1 MSTRSKIVAYCR
13 RQLGCSYSYTPSG
26 GKEGSS
32 YNCSYLSTCAYKA
45 AGLSIPRWQGH
56 QNGDGSQSDWVYRNG
71 HWVTDP
77 SKLKPGDLVFFG
89 SKRTNTNH
97 VGVVSKAG
105 STPYIIDSTPS
116 RGVAERK
123 LPVSAG
129 FVGGGWPMKSLPK
142 EDATTTTTVPTVP
155 TAKYDGDSTVFTVR
169 TDSVAVRTA
178 PSVKG
183 GREVAR
189 YKRGDSI
196 VFDRIV
202 AANGYVWGS
211 YVGAS
216 SGERRYVA
224 IGKTS
229 LCEV

>member
-1 MSTRSKIVAYCR
+1 MGVREKVVAYCR
-13 RQLGCSYSYTPSG
+13 KQIGCAYSYTPSG
-26 GKEGSS
+26 GTEGKS

-45 AGLSIPRWQGH
+45 AGLAIPHWQGH
-56 QNGDGSQSDWVYRNG
+56 QNGDGSQSDWVYRHG
-71 HWVTDP
+71 HWTTDP
-77 SKLKPGDLVFFG
+77 AKLKPGDLVFFG
-89 SKRTNTNH
+89 ESRTNTYH
-97 VGVVSKAG
+97 VGISLG
-105 STPYIIDSTPS
+105 GYDMIDSVPKG
-116 RGVAERK
+116 GVQKRK
-123 LPVSAG
+123 LYDS

-142 EDATTTTTVPTVP
+142 EDATVPTVPTVP
-155 TAKYDGDSTVFTVR
+155 AAKYDGDNTVFTVK